1 MLLSVEQLI
10 LTRKIKWI
18 KSNFLTIA
26 IIALWFVQFLC
37 ILEIQRLLFQKN
49 DTWHSN
55 KTSFIRTKKYTL
67 MFQIL
72 VWDEVDLS
80 RLSTAEIPSLIEQSN
95 RDSVSAQIMRSAR
108 SDIRKLYLSFIY
120 KTDILICFV
129 YSLMKVEINRKL
141 RRTVFHLCQEF

>member
-1 MLLSVEQLI
+1 
-10 LTRKIKWI
+10 
-18 KSNFLTIA
+18 
-26 IIALWFVQFLC
+26 
-37 ILEIQRLLFQKN
+37 
-49 DTWHSN
+49 
-55 KTSFIRTKKYTL
+55 

-141 RRTVFHLCQEF
+141 RRTVSHLWQKYQTEVS